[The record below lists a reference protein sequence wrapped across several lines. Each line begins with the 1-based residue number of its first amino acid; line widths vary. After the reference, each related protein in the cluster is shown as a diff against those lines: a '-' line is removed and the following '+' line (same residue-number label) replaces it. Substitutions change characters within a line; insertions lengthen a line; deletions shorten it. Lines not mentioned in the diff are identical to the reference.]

1 MFYIS
6 EFMIT
11 VFLPFFSVSCYLV
24 MVNYVAC
31 NRIKLIY
38 DKYFSSGGYISYI

>member
-11 VFLPFFSVSCYLV
+11 VFLPFFSLSYYLV
-24 MVNYVAC
+24 MVNHVAC
-31 NRIKLIY
+31 NRIKCNL
-38 DKYFSSGGYISYI
+38 